1 MEGKKAGQI
10 RIATID
16 AKGIQGGVLK
26 GHKATLK
33 VLHVTNNVQLLVSV
47 VDKIEDPS
55 PSQGKNRRC
64 LGHKAI
70 HKILYV
76 FNNVHLPVSVVDNV
90 KKS

>member
-1 MEGKKAGQI
+1 MDGKKPQQI

-47 VDKIEDPS
+47 LDNPEEPS
-55 PSQGKNRRC
+55 PSQGSATAHRAW
-64 LGHKAI
+64 L
-70 HKILYV
+70 
-76 FNNVHLPVSVVDNV
+76 
-90 KKS
+90 

>member
-1 MEGKKAGQI
+1 MVLLADGCLRYPRLIQEKYTENSDSLWPCMEGRNPQQI

-47 VDKIEDPS
+47 LDQAEDPS
-55 PSQGKNRRC
+55 PSQGARC
-64 LGHKAI
+64 
-70 HKILYV
+70 
-76 FNNVHLPVSVVDNV
+76 
-90 KKS
+90 